1 MLLLTQ
7 LNPDY
12 ASADMRGMKDKRKM
26 KRRDFLTAAAVG
38 ATAMTLQGCHRAP
51 EEKSDNGQTVHIN
64 KERKV
69 SLKLAT
75 SWPAHF
81 PIMGT
86 GVDKFAKR
94 CGELSGGSLEIK
106 VFPKNILVP
115 ALQVFD
121 ATSAAQIDAFHSGV
135 YYWKGKNLAFS
146 IFGGMPLGLTSEE
159 MVTWMKFGGGY
170 ELWRELYGKFNLYP
184 LIGGTTGPQMGGWF
198 KKEINSLE
206 DLKGL
211 KMRIPG
217 LGGEVM
223 QRLGVNP
230 ILLPPGE
237 IFTALERGTIDA
249 TEWVGPALDSMM
261 GFAKAAPYYYT
272 GWHEPGSILEVTFN
286 KAKWEKLSP
295 EHQAIITAASEEMTG
310 DMNQEFRYENAK
322 ALRELPSNVQIKSFP
337 REVIE
342 AAKSALGE
350 VLAEQSAQSED
361 FKRVLKSYETFAT
374 LNKAWDD
381 ISTKNFLNI
390 R

>member
-1 MLLLTQ
+1 
-7 LNPDY
+7 
-12 ASADMRGMKDKRKM
+12 M
-26 KRRDFLTAAAVG
+26 KRRDFIAGTAIG
-38 ATAMTLQGCHRAP
+38 ATALALSGCHRA
-51 EEKSDNGQTVHIN
+51 EEKTEGSSVNIN
-64 KERKV
+64 RGKKV
-69 SLKLAT
+69 TLKLAT

-86 GVDKFAKR
+86 GVDSFAKR
-94 CGELSGGSLEIK
+94 CAELSGGTLEIK
-106 VFPKNILVP
+106 VYAKNILVP

-121 ATSAAQIDAFHSGV
+121 STSAAQIDAFHSGV
-135 YYWKGKNLAFS
+135 YYWKGKNPAFS

-198 KKEINSLE
+198 KKEINSLA

-223 QRLGVNP
+223 KKLGVNP
-230 ILLPPGE
+230 VLLPAGE
-237 IFTALERGTIDA
+237 IYTSLERGTIDA

-272 GWHEPGSILEVTFN
+272 GWHEPGSILEITFN
-286 KAKWEKLSP
+286 KARWEKLSS
-295 EHQAIITAASEEMTG
+295 EHQAIITAASEEMSAN
-310 DMNQEFRYENAK
+310 MLHEFRYQNAK
-322 ALRELPSNVQIKSFP
+322 ALQDLPDNVEVRTFP
-337 REVIE
+337 KDMMD
-342 AAKSALGE
+342 AAKVALGE
-350 VLAEQSAQSED
+350 VLDAQSAQNED
-361 FKRVLKSYETFAT
+361 FKRVLKSYRDFVK
-374 LNKAWDD
+374 LNQPWDD

-390 R
+390 RG